1 MVASWM
7 MSLAGIALA
16 HIADD
21 EILRI
26 SFFEIRWR
34 NKVFLTFFTEEEKG
48 KVIALSAGFGG
59 EG

>member
-1 MVASWM
+1 M

-34 NKVFLTFFTEEEKG
+34 NKVFLTFFTEEENG